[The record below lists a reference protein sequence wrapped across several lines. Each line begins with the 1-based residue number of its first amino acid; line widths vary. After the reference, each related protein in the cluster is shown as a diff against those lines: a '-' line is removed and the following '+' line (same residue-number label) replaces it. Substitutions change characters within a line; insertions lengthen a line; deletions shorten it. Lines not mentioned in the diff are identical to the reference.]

1 MELAEAPLVLV
12 LVGLAAYT
20 VFGGADFGAGFWFLL
35 SGRGA
40 HRSQLREHTFH
51 AMGPVWEANHV
62 WLIFV
67 LVVCWTAY
75 PVAFGSMASTLA
87 APLFIAAVGVI
98 MRGTAYALR
107 SGNPSPRQDSA
118 IGLVFSLSSVLTP
131 FALGTAIGGIA
142 SGRVPVGNAQG
153 DLVSS
158 WLNPTSLLVGVLAV
172 ATAAYMAAIFLAADA
187 ARQNDTL
194 MSTAFQRRALAA
206 GVVAGAIALGGLA
219 VLRDDASSLFEGLTE
234 GGGLAALLASGAAGV
249 ATLALVARSR
259 FEPARYTA
267 AVAVT
272 AIVAGWGVAQSPTFL
287 PGLTVEEAAAESST
301 LVALLVGLGVGALI
315 LVPSLYVLF
324 SLVLAG
330 RFDPGARMS
339 ASGPGRPPAEVG
351 FRSPPLA
358 APLALGVGA
367 AMLLVVAT
375 ASWLQVLAAL
385 AMLAAIALALPMLLA
400 QKQPQQWEDGA
411 DRRGRSNSGVTDSS
425 GVDASDEQRRE

>member
-1 MELAEAPLVLV
+1 MDLAEAPLVLV

-35 SGRGA
+35 SGRGTDQS
-40 HRSQLREHTFH
+40 RLREHTFH

-75 PVAFGSMASTLA
+75 PVAFGAIASTLA
-87 APLFIAAVGVI
+87 VPLFIAAVGVI

-118 IGLVFSLSSVLTP
+118 IGLVFSISSVLTP

-142 SGRVPVGNAQG
+142 SGRVPIGNAEG
-153 DLVSS
+153 DLMSS

-187 ARQNDTL
+187 ARQDDEL
-194 MSTAFQRRALAA
+194 MSTAFERRALTA

-219 VLRDDASSLFEGLTE
+219 VVREDANSLFEGLIE

-267 AVAVT
+267 AVAVA

-287 PGLTVEEAAAESST
+287 PGLTVEEAAAEKST

-315 LVPSLYVLF
+315 LVPSLFVLF
-324 SLVLAG
+324 RLVLSG
-330 RFDPGARMS
+330 RFDPDARLS
-339 ASGPGRPPAEVG
+339 APGREPAPIDAG
-351 FRSPPLA
+351 PRSPPLA
-358 APLALGVGA
+358 LFLTFGVGA

-375 ASWLQVLAAL
+375 ASWLRVLAAL
-385 AMLAAIALALPMLLA
+385 AMLGTMALALPALLR
-400 QKQPQQWEDGA
+400 QKQRGEWEDGG
-411 DRRGRSNSGVTDSS
+411 D
-425 GVDASDEQRRE
+425 

>member
-1 MELAEAPLVLV
+1 
-12 LVGLAAYT
+12 
-20 VFGGADFGAGFWFLL
+20 LL
-35 SGRGA
+35 SGRRA
-40 HRSQLREHTFH
+40 DRSHLREHTFH

-75 PVAFGSMASTLA
+75 PVAFASIASTLA
-87 APLFIAAVGVI
+87 VPLFIAAVGVI

-142 SGRVPVGNAQG
+142 SGRVPIGNAEG
-153 DLVSS
+153 DLMSS

-187 ARQNDTL
+187 ARQDDEL
-194 MSTAFQRRALAA
+194 VSRAFQRRALTA

-219 VLRDDASSLFEGLTE
+219 VVREDANNLFEGLTE

-249 ATLALVARSR
+249 ATLALVTRSR

-267 AVAVT
+267 AVAVA

-287 PGLTVEEAAAESST
+287 PGLTVAEAAAEDST
-301 LVALLVGLGVGALI
+301 LVALLVGLGIGALI
-315 LVPSLYVLF
+315 LVPSLFVLF
-324 SLVLAG
+324 RLVLSG
-330 RFDPGARMS
+330 RFDPDARLS
-339 ASGPGRPPAEVG
+339 APRPEPAPTDAG
-351 FRSPPLA
+351 SRSPPLS
-358 APLALGVGA
+358 LFLTFGVGA

-375 ASWLQVLAAL
+375 ASWLRALAAL
-385 AMLAAIALALPMLLA
+385 AMLGVMALALPALLR
-400 QKQPQQWEDGA
+400 QRQRGEGEDGG
-411 DRRGRSNSGVTDSS
+411 D
-425 GVDASDEQRRE
+425 

>member
-1 MELAEAPLVLV
+1 MDLAEAPLVLV

-40 HRSQLREHTFH
+40 DRSRIREHTFH

-75 PVAFGSMASTLA
+75 PVAFGSIASTLA

-142 SGRVPVGNAQG
+142 SGRVPVGNAEG
-153 DLVSS
+153 DLMSS
-158 WLNPTSLLVGVLAV
+158 WLNPTSLLIGVLAV

-187 ARQNDTL
+187 ARQNDKL
-194 MSTAFQRRALAA
+194 MSTAFRRRALTA

-219 VLRDDASSLFEGLTE
+219 VLREDANSLFEGLTE

-267 AVAVT
+267 AVAVA

-287 PGLTVEEAAAESST
+287 PGLTVEQAAADSST

-315 LVPSLYVLF
+315 LVPSLFVLF
-324 SLVLAG
+324 RLVLSG

-339 ASGPGRPPAEVG
+339 ASGPERPPAHAG
-351 FRSPPLA
+351 SRWPPLA
-358 APLALGVGA
+358 VVLTLGVGA

-375 ASWLQVLAAL
+375 GSWLRVVAAV
-385 AMLAAIALALPMLLA
+385 AMLAAIALALPMLLT
-400 QKQPQQWEDGA
+400 QKQPDEWED
-411 DRRGRSNSGVTDSS
+411 RGG
-425 GVDASDEQRRE
+425 